1 MSNVQQNGTENE
13 IEQIKKSISKWV
25 KASQKKIRINKR
37 QNRLKRIAKMQN
49 FSQTKKIQNILQNI
63 LQNKIEQIKKEINLL
78 QDKLEQSKK
87 RQNLLQKRQDL
98 LQNRLM

>member
-1 MSNVQQNGTENE
+1 MKLSRSKNQFQNGLK
-13 IEQIKKSISKWV
+13 QV
-25 KASQKKIRINKR
+25 KKKIRINKR
-37 QNRLKRIAKMQN
+37 QNRLKRIVKMQN